1 MKIQK
6 NALPKP
12 PHPTN
17 TQGFIVYMSMAFTK
31 LVECKRS
38 VKNVCSRIL
47 LVLST
52 KNPQKPSP
60 HRVKLTDTHTH
71 LSHTKSGGQGC
82 RINFAARYRDWALP
96 SENI

>member
-47 LVLST
+47 LVLFT

-60 HRVKLTDTHTH
+60 HRVK
-71 LSHTKSGGQGC
+71 SHMEFLIDMAFNPT
-82 RINFAARYRDWALP
+82 
-96 SENI
+96 